1 MERKYQQNL
10 RLLAN
15 ILVYFVATLLCIFL
29 LPKIICF
36 FMPFI
41 IGWIISCIANPL
53 VHVLDKKLNI
63 KRKAGTVVVIV
74 AVIAAV
80 VGIGYAVCMLIAR
93 QLSGFIAEIP
103 VMWTS
108 LESDFSNIGS
118 WINRVFVNLSPD
130 WTETLNSIGNMVGES
145 LQKFTTN
152 MENVNIS
159 SVGSVVGNIA
169 NTIISI
175 IMCFLSSYFFIADRE
190 SVIKFMHKI
199 MPGVIQKKFD
209 IFYNSLVQA
218 VGGYFKAQ
226 FKIELWIY
234 VIILIGLCVL
244 NVKYAFLIALFIAF
258 LDFLPFFGSGAIL
271 APWAIL
277 RFVSGDYIQAVGFLV
292 IWGVGQLV
300 RQLIQPKIM
309 GESIGLEPLPT
320 LFLLFIGYR
329 IAGVGGMILAI
340 PVGIVLINMNEAGF
354 FNTLKYSIRLLV
366 KNLNSYRRIRPE
378 DMEQLKGQESK

>member
-15 ILVYFVATLLCIFL
+15 ILIYFVATLLCIFL
-29 LPKIICF
+29 LPKIIYF

-80 VGIGYAVCMLIAR
+80 VGIGYAVCVLIAR

-118 WINRVFVNLSPD
+118 WIDKAFVKLAPE
-130 WTETLNSIGNMVGES
+130 WTQTLNSIGNMLGE
-145 LQKFTTN
+145 TI
-152 MENVNIS
+152 ENFVANVESISFS

-169 NTIISI
+169 NTLVSI

-190 SVIKFMHKI
+190 TILKFVDKMIPGSIKSKCNL
-199 MPGVIQKKFD
+199 
-209 IFYNSLVQA
+209 FYESLVQA
-218 VGGYFKAQ
+218 VGGYVKAQ
-226 FKIELWIY
+226 LKIEIWIY
-234 VIILIGLCVL
+234 VLLLIGLFIL
-244 NVKYAFLIALFIAF
+244 KVKYSFLIALFIAF
-258 LDFLPFFGSGAIL
+258 LDFLPLFGSGTVL
-271 APWAIL
+271 VPWAIL
-277 RFVSGDYIQAVGFLV
+277 RFFAGDYVQAVGFLI
-292 IWGVGQLV
+292 IWGVSQLV

-320 LFLLFIGYR
+320 LFLLFVGYR
-329 IAGVGGMILAI
+329 FAGVGGMILAI
-340 PVGIVLINMNEAGF
+340 PVGIILINMNEAGF
-354 FNTLKYSIRLLV
+354 FNTLKYSVYLLA
-366 KNLNSYRRIRPE
+366 KNLNSYRRIRQE
-378 DMEQLKGQESK
+378 DMEQINGRKPK